1 VVKIV
6 ELLAPARDMASLN
19 SAINNGADSVYVGIT
34 GYNMRA
40 NVANFSIPD
49 LLEAVK
55 LCHDSNVKIYV
66 CTNTVMKERDLIGL
80 KNLMPLIKSSGADAI
95 IASDLGALNIARENG
110 IPVHMSVQAN
120 ISNSEALNVLQELG
134 VTRVV
139 LSREN
144 SLQEIKQIAENTNLD
159 IEVFVHGA
167 MCVAISGRCFLSS
180 HLYDKSA
187 NCGECI
193 QPCRKEW
200 KLVSEDDE
208 ELIIG
213 GGFDGERSGLYN
225 EISYDLTD
233 KTHILSPKDL
243 CMIEKIPELIEA
255 GVNVFKIEGRA
266 KPADYVANVT
276 RVYREAIDIF
286 LDGKWNSISQQKKE
300 EWKQDLA
307 KVFNRGFDSG
317 FYFRIPHETS
327 NSNHATII
335 KKDIG
340 VVVNY
345 YQNVGAAE
353 IKLWDNLELG
363 EDILI
368 QGKTTGSITMKV
380 ESMQVNGINIDKI
393 SKGQNVAIHVNEKVR
408 PNDQVYK
415 QLNKKLNPDK
425 EYNTKPNK
433 SK

>member
-19 SAINNGADSVYVGIT
+19 SAINNGADSIYIGIT

-49 LLEAVK
+49 LVNAVK
-55 LCHDSNVKIYV
+55 ICHNSNVKLYV
-66 CTNTVMKERDLIGL
+66 CTNTVMKEGDIIGL
-80 KNLMPLIKSSGADAI
+80 KNLMPLIKSSGADAV
-95 IASDLGALNIARENG
+95 IASDLGALNIARENA

-120 ISNSEALNVLQELG
+120 VSNSEALNVLQELG

-144 SLQEIKQIAENTNLD
+144 TLEEIKIIAENTELD

-187 NCGECI
+187 NCGECL

-213 GGFDGERSGLYN
+213 EVVQLNFEN
-225 EISYDLTD
+225 EISEFDLEHEDSTD
-233 KTHILSPKDL
+233 KTHIFSPKDL
-243 CMIEKIPELIEA
+243 CMIDHIPELLEA

-266 KPADYVANVT
+266 KPADYVASVT
-276 RVYREAIDIF
+276 RIYREAIDIY
-286 LDGKWNSISQQKKE
+286 LKGEWNSTSQQKKA
-300 EWKQDLA
+300 EWMQDLS
-307 KVFNRGFDSG
+307 KVFNRGFDTG
-317 FYFRIPHETS
+317 FYFRTPYKTS
-327 NSNHATII
+327 NSNQATCI
-335 KKDIG
+335 KKDVGI
-340 VVVNY
+340 VVNY

-353 IKLWDNLELG
+353 IRLWEDLEVG
-363 EDILI
+363 EEIII
-368 QGKTTGSITMKV
+368 QGKTTGSIIIEV
-380 ESMQVNGINIDKI
+380 ESMQVNGNNIDKI
-393 SKGQNVAIHVNEKVR
+393 SKGQNVAIKVNEKVR

-415 QLNKKLNPDK
+415 LLNKNLNPVK
-425 EYNTKPNK
+425 
-433 SK
+433 